1 MCYWFHVGRLRR
13 CFGVFWNRHFFF
25 FLDKYPEFRD
35 TGIYTLSLLTREGR
49 MGIFKKRQIMEMLS
63 FIPLMGHQVEIT
75 SWLKIQVGRLIL
87 GRYIFLQSVKY
98 AQNWKLWNQVH
109 QVKGKYSV
117 ESKKHKIWNK

>member
-1 MCYWFHVGRLRR
+1 
-13 CFGVFWNRHFFF
+13 
-25 FLDKYPEFRD
+25 
-35 TGIYTLSLLTREGR
+35 
-49 MGIFKKRQIMEMLS
+49 MEMLS

-117 ESKKHKIWNK
+117 ESKKHKI